1 MDQNSKTAS
10 SRKVNQRE
18 IEKEQEIGKQ
28 ILKCSNIQNNIL
40 NLVIILKRNTRN
52 S

>member
-28 ILKCSNIQNNIL
+28 ILKCSSIQNSIL
-40 NLVIILKRNTRN
+40 NLVMISKRNTRN